1 MAPGSTSKRQ
11 RPSAS
16 TQRKQAHGKARCLRI
31 LRQLSAYIDDEL
43 SGDICEEIRRHLGAC
58 PNCETFVTS
67 LRQTVSL
74 CRQSPPPTLSAASR
88 ALMRKKILE
97 TTGTR

>member
-1 MAPGSTSKRQ
+1 MAAGNTSKRK
-11 RPSAS
+11 RPSVS
-16 TQRKQAHGKARCLRI
+16 TGRKQAHGKARCLRI

-43 SGDICEEIRRHLGAC
+43 SGNICQEIRRHLGTC

-74 CRQSPPPTLSAASR
+74 CRHSPSPTLSAASR
-88 ALMRKKILE
+88 TLMRKTILE
-97 TTGTR
+97 TTQAR

>member
-1 MAPGSTSKRQ
+1 MAPRRTST
-11 RPSAS
+11 RPRRSAS
-16 TQRKQAHGKARCLRI
+16 PQRKQAHGKAHCLRI

-74 CRQSPPPTLSAASR
+74 CRHSSPPTLSAASR
-88 ALMRKKILE
+88 AMIRKKILG
-97 TTGTR
+97 TTHAR

>member
-1 MAPGSTSKRQ
+1 MTRRRTSKPPGS
-11 RPSAS
+11 SAS
-16 TQRKQAHGKARCLRI
+16 TQQKQAHEKSRCLRI

-43 SGDICEEIRRHLGAC
+43 SANICQEIRRHLGAC
-58 PNCETFVTS
+58 PHCETFVTS

-74 CRQSPPPTLSAASR
+74 CRHSPSATLSATSR

-97 TTGTR
+97 TTHTR

>member
-1 MAPGSTSKRQ
+1 MARGNTSKRE
-11 RPSAS
+11 RPSAA
-16 TQRKQAHGKARCLRI
+16 TRRTQAHGKARCLRI
-31 LRQLSAYIDDEL
+31 LRRLSAYIDDEL
-43 SGDICEEIRRHLGAC
+43 SGNICREIRRHLGAC

-74 CRQSPPPTLSAASR
+74 CRQSPSPTLSATSR

-97 TTGTR
+97 TTHTR

>member
-1 MAPGSTSKRQ
+1 MAAGNTSKRQ
-11 RPSAS
+11 HHSAS
-16 TQRKQAHGKARCLRI
+16 TRRKQAHGKARCLRI
-31 LRQLSAYIDDEL
+31 LRRLSAYIDDEL

-74 CRQSPPPTLSAASR
+74 CRHSPSPTLSAASR
-88 ALMRKKILE
+88 AVMRKKILE
-97 TTGTR
+97 TTDTR

>member
-1 MAPGSTSKRQ
+1 MARGNTSKRQ
-11 RPSAS
+11 RPSAP
-16 TQRKQAHGKARCLRI
+16 TQRKQAHGKAHCLRI

-43 SGDICEEIRRHLGAC
+43 SGDICDEIRRHLGAC

-74 CRQSPPPTLSAASR
+74 CRHSPSPTLSAASR
-88 ALMRKKILE
+88 ALMRKTILE
-97 TTGTR
+97 TTRVR

>member
-1 MAPGSTSKRQ
+1 MARENTSKRQ
-11 RPSAS
+11 RSSAPA
-16 TQRKQAHGKARCLRI
+16 QRKPTHGKAHCLRI

-43 SGDICEEIRRHLGAC
+43 SGDICDEIRRHLGAC

-74 CRQSPPPTLSAASR
+74 CRHSPSPTLSAASR
-88 ALMRKKILE
+88 AVMRKKILE